1 MGELWALSESP
12 VTVRIK
18 EGKGRAFQG
27 EVLAWAQAGAQSWV
41 SGQVRPGGWNAGMI
55 QGSGEERRQVETR
68 WGLLPYMVSTLS
80 PGHYHVQPAVY
91 SLMIHLPYL
100 PSQPALH
107 SGGKTVL
114 EAGGTPATMS
124 GSEEPKGSQPW
135 SLPLRSSLPSGGERQ
150 VSAPTWGRGYTERTP
165 GTGRAPC

>member
-12 VTVRIK
+12 VTVRMK

-80 PGHYHVQPAVY
+80 PGHYHVQPAVK
-91 SLMIHLPYL
+91 SKHLL
-100 PSQPALH
+100 ILWLQSPSAVIL
-107 SGGKTVL
+107 
-114 EAGGTPATMS
+114 
-124 GSEEPKGSQPW
+124 EPKKIKS
-135 SLPLRSSLPSGGERQ
+135 
-150 VSAPTWGRGYTERTP
+150 VTD
-165 GTGRAPC
+165 

>member
-12 VTVRIK
+12 VTVRMK

-68 WGLLPYMVSTLS
+68 WGLFAIYGFYLVTRLLSCTACCIFVNDTPALSALPACTSFRWEDS
-80 PGHYHVQPAVY
+80 PGGRRDTGHYVG
-91 SLMIHLPYL
+91 L
-100 PSQPALH
+100 
-107 SGGKTVL
+107 
-114 EAGGTPATMS
+114 
-124 GSEEPKGSQPW
+124 
-135 SLPLRSSLPSGGERQ
+135 
-150 VSAPTWGRGYTERTP
+150 
-165 GTGRAPC
+165 